1 MSRAT
6 SLQCTARLAPIQ
18 PAVRP
23 SSGAAAGWLSGGLA
37 AGKVV
42 GASSAYILAGLP
54 YGTYTFV
61 IPGYVFIS
69 GYRLPPLVAASH
81 RVTAP

>member
-18 PAVRP
+18 PAIRP
-23 SSGAAAGWLSGGLA
+23 SSGAAAGYLRRLGRKSCGRLVSIYTGLR
-37 AGKVV
+37 
-42 GASSAYILAGLP
+42 YL
-54 YGTYTFV
+54 
-61 IPGYVFIS
+61 YVHLLYEFIS
-69 GYRLPPLVAASH
+69 GYRLPLLVAASH

>member
-23 SSGAAAGWLSGGLA
+23 SSGAAAGCPSGGL

-42 GASSAYILAGLP
+42 GASSAVILQ
-54 YGTYTFV
+54 V
-61 IPGYVFIS
+61 
-69 GYRLPPLVAASH
+69 
-81 RVTAP
+81 

>member
-42 GASSAYILAGLP
+42 GASSAYILG
-54 YGTYTFV
+54 YGTYTY
-61 IPGYVFIS
+61 ICYTNL
-69 GYRLPPLVAASH
+69 YLDTDCRYKYLVAASH